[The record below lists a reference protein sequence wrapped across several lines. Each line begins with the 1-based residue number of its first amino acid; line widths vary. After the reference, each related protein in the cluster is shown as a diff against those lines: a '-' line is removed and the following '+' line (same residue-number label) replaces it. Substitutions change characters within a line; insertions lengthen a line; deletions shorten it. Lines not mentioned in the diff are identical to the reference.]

1 MRDTQ
6 KKVTKTTTSKPIPM
20 TTSQS
25 ASIQVALGA
34 TKWALVGHKFKGTNS
49 RPYNHPCFL
58 ISTSIA
64 LLTTQ
69 QQKLWL
75 ITTLEVSN
83 EA

>member
-1 MRDTQ
+1 M
-6 KKVTKTTTSKPIPM
+6 
-20 TTSQS
+20 
-25 ASIQVALGA
+25 GFG
-34 TKWALVGHKFKGTNS
+34 VGHKFKGTNS

>member
-1 MRDTQ
+1 
-6 KKVTKTTTSKPIPM
+6 M

-49 RPYNHPCFL
+49 RPYNQPCFL

-69 QQKLWL
+69 A
-75 ITTLEVSN
+75 ITQIMAHNNPRSI
-83 EA
+83 